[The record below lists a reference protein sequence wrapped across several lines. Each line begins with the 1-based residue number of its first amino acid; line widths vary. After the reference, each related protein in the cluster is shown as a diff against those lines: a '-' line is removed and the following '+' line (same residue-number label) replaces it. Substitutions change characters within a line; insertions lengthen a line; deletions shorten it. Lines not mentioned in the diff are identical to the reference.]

1 MKQKAILLVED
12 DENFGS
18 LLKNYLELSGY
29 SVTWSKNGAAG
40 YSTFMSGKFDLCIL
54 DVMMPYMDGFTLAE
68 KIKEKTKNIPIIFLT
83 ARKMKEDIIRGY
95 KSGAHDYLNKPF
107 DIEILML
114 KLDALFERTNLET
127 EVVPESYAIGS
138 YVYHSETRVLHHPA
152 QEKKL
157 SPKEGDL
164 LGLLCSHINHVTPRE
179 KALTEIWGEE
189 SYFTKRSM
197 DVYITK
203 LRKYLA
209 KDERVKIENV
219 HSKGYGLYVAG
230 E

>member
-1 MKQKAILLVED
+1 MED
-12 DENFGS
+12 DENFGA

-29 SVTWSKNGAAG
+29 IVTWNKDGTSG
-40 YSTFMSGKFDLCIL
+40 YSTFMSQSFDLCVL

-68 KIKEKTKNIPIIFLT
+68 KIKVKVKNVPIIFLT

-114 KLDALFERTNLET
+114 KLDAIFNQEQSDSVAHPEQYQIGTYTYDLET
-127 EVVPESYAIGS
+127 RMLI
-138 YVYHSETRVLHHPA
+138 HPL

-164 LGLLCSHINHVTPRE
+164 LRILCSHMNHVTPRE
-179 KALTEIWGEE
+179 KALNEIWGEE
-189 SYFTKRSM
+189 TYFTKRSM

-203 LRKYLA
+203 LRKYLS
-209 KDERVKIENV
+209 KDDSVRIENV
-219 HSKGYGLYVAG
+219 HSKGYGLYV
-230 E
+230 